1 MAMIDIK
8 DLKKSFGSNHVLNG
22 VNLSVDKGDI
32 VAIIGSSGSGKST
45 LVRCIAG
52 LEKPDTGQIL
62 LNGEEYL
69 DDG

>member
-22 VNLSVDKGDI
+22 VNLSVNKGDI

-52 LEKPDTGQIL
+52 L
-62 LNGEEYL
+62 
-69 DDG
+69 

>member
-8 DLKKSFGSNHVLNG
+8 DLKKSFGNNHVLNG

-45 LVRCIAG
+45 LVQCIAG
-52 LEKPDTGQIL
+52 LEKPDRFC
-62 LNGEEYL
+62 
-69 DDG
+69 